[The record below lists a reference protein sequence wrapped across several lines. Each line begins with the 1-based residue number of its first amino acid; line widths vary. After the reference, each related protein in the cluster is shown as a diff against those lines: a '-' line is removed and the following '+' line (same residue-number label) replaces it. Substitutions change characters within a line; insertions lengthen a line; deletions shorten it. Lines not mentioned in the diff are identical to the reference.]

1 MELEHALAA
10 AHSHLL
16 KSKIAYLE
24 GDHPKAVQHAMMA
37 GDIATYM
44 IFNKV
49 GGVER
54 IISSAEHKI
63 SELETILKPNKREVS
78 GNEAGRN

>member
-1 MELEHALAA
+1 MEFEHASAA

-16 KSKIAYLE
+16 KAKIAYLE
-24 GDHPKAVQHAMMA
+24 GDSLKAVQHAMMA
-37 GDIATYM
+37 SDIANYT

-54 IISSAEHKI
+54 VIAATEHKKEGGE
-63 SELETILKPNKREVS
+63 SCDWMKL
-78 GNEAGRN
+78 GW

>member
-1 MELEHALAA
+1 MDWDKTLST

-16 KSKIAYLE
+16 KAKIAYLE
-24 GDHPKAVQHAMMA
+24 GDSLKAVQHAMIS
-37 GDIATYM
+37 GDIASYA

-54 IISSAEHKI
+54 VIAAAERKI
-63 SELETILKPNKREVS
+63 SELETMLKASKK
-78 GNEAGRN
+78 EA

>member
-1 MELEHALAA
+1 MEKLEHALAA

-16 KSKIAYLE
+16 KAKIAYLE
-24 GDHPKAVQHAMMA
+24 GDSLKAVQHAIMA
-37 GDIATYM
+37 GDIASFTV
-44 IFNKV
+44 FNSV

-63 SELETILKPNKREVS
+63 SELETILRTAKK
-78 GNEAGRN
+78 EA